1 MMMSDVHGG
10 GILRAPR
17 ACAPVRGNFSPPGSK
32 SLTQRYMMLAAL
44 ADGGARSLVAHGR
57 LSDFRA
63 FIGHVGTAA
72 HGCTLAAGEAM
83 AMGIGIGDEVRHVGF

>member
-1 MMMSDVHGG
+1 MSRIDST
-10 GILRAPR
+10 
-17 ACAPVRGNFSPPGSK
+17 FSQLKAAGRKALIPYVTAGDPYADA
-32 SLTQRYMMLAAL
+32 TVEIMQAL
-44 ADGGARSLVAHGR
+44 ADGGVRSLVAHGG